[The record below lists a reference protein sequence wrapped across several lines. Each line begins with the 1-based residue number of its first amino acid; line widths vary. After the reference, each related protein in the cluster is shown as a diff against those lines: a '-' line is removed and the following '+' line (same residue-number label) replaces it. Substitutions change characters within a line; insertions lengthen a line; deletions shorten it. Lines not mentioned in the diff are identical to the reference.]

1 MKVFKLIYKNALR
14 HKLRTVL
21 TVLGIAVAV
30 FSFGLIRTIIDAWY
44 AGVEASAQ
52 NRLVTRSAVSLVMPL
67 PLAYR
72 EQLAKIP
79 GVQRVANANWFGGIY
94 KDPKNFF
101 ANFAVDADYLAMYP
115 EFVVPP
121 EQMEQYLKE
130 RNACLVGRK
139 LAAKFGWK
147 LGQTVQLTG
156 TIFPGDWD
164 FVIRGIYHGV
174 EKGTDETAFMFHWNY
189 LNERIR
195 GINPYFADNVGW
207 YMVQIAGNADAA
219 AISQKIDAQFKN
231 SFAETLTET
240 ERAFQQSFVAMSGTI
255 ILAMRVISI
264 VVIFIILLVLANT
277 IAMGARERMS
287 EYAVLK
293 TLGFRPFHVMG
304 LIGGESMLIAILGF
318 GVGGVF
324 SIFAIRGIGDFIT
337 ENIGNFF
344 PIFELKNQTLV
355 MAFGASIVVGI
366 AAALFPVWHAVKMR
380 IADGLRQIG

>member
-1 MKVFKLIYKNALR
+1 MKVFKLIFKNALR
-14 HKLRTVL
+14 HKLRSTL
-21 TVLGIAVAV
+21 TILGIAVAV

-44 AGVEASAQ
+44 VGVEASAQ

-67 PLAYR
+67 PLSYR

-101 ANFAVDADYLAMYP
+101 ASFAVDPDYLAMYP
-115 EFVVPP
+115 EFVVSPD
-121 EQMEQYLKE
+121 QMEEYLKE
-130 RNACLVGRK
+130 RNACIVGRK
-139 LAAKFGWK
+139 IAAKFGWK

-164 FVIRGIYHGV
+164 FTIRGIYHGA
-174 EKGTDETAFMFHWNY
+174 EKGTDETAFIFRWDY
-189 LNERIR
+189 LNERTR
-195 GINPYFADNVGW
+195 ERNPEFADYVGW
-207 YMVQIAGNADAA
+207 YMVQIAGNADGA
-219 AISQKIDAQFKN
+219 AISQTIDKQFKN

-293 TLGFRPFHVMG
+293 TLGFRPFHVIG

-318 GVGGVF
+318 VAGAII
-324 SIFAIRGIGDFIT
+324 SIFGIRSIGEFIT

-355 MAFGASIVVGI
+355 MAFGASIVVGFV
-366 AAALFPVWHAVKMR
+366 AALFPAWRAVKMK
-380 IADGLRQIG
+380 ISDGLRQIG